1 MRSEMTN
8 NVETFSL
15 NDTPWQGIV
24 LTDNAAKHICHLVEK
39 NPEKQGLSLSIKP
52 SGCTGYGYVIE
63 LATAPNDDD
72 LVYEHNGAKLF
83 VSLKAMPFIDG
94 LVVDYVREGLNQM
107 FKFNNPKAQNVCGCG
122 ESFGV

>member
-1 MRSEMTN
+1 MRSAMAN

-15 NDTPWQGIV
+15 NDTAWQGV
-24 LTDNAAKHICHLVEK
+24 TLTDSAAKHICHLVEK
-39 NPEKQGLSLSIKP
+39 NPESQGLSLSIKP

-63 LATAPNDDD
+63 LVTEPAEDDI
-72 LVYEHNGAKLF
+72 VYEYNGAKLF

>member
-1 MRSEMTN
+1 MTN

-15 NDTPWQGIV
+15 NDTAWQGIE

-39 NPEKQGLSLSIKP
+39 NPEKQGLSLNIKP

>member
-1 MRSEMTN
+1 MTN

-15 NDTPWQGIV
+15 NDTAWQGIV
-24 LTDNAAKHICHLVEK
+24 LTDNTAKHICHLVEK
-39 NPEKQGLSLSIKP
+39 NPEKQGLSLNIKP

-63 LATAPNDDD
+63 LATGPNEDDI
-72 LVYEHNGAKLF
+72 VYEHNGAKLF

>member
-1 MRSEMTN
+1 PFIDGLVVDYVREGLNQMFKFN
-8 NVETFSL
+8 NPKAQNV
-15 NDTPWQGIV
+15 
-24 LTDNAAKHICHLVEK
+24 C
-39 NPEKQGLSLSIKP
+39 
-52 SGCTGYGYVIE
+52 GC
-63 LATAPNDDD
+63 
-72 LVYEHNGAKLF
+72 VYEHNGAKLF

>member
-1 MRSEMTN
+1 MTN

-15 NDTPWQGIV
+15 NDTAWQGIV

-39 NPEKQGLSLSIKP
+39 KPEKQGLSLSIKP

>member
-1 MRSEMTN
+1 MTN

-15 NDTPWQGIV
+15 NETAWQGIV
-24 LTDNAAKHICHLVEK
+24 LTDNAKKHICHLVEK
-39 NPEKQGLSLSIKP
+39 NPEKQGLSLNIKP

-63 LATAPNDDD
+63 LATGPSEDDI
-72 LVYEHNGAKLF
+72 VYEHNGAKLF